1 MFKEL
6 IAVWKGK
13 TFLSRI
19 IKDFDQMLDD
29 GKKLFDEACR
39 VWLGEKSPEELK
51 KYIYTTDQRI
61 NQEEQRIRRRLVEH
75 LSVNPDVDVP
85 ACLVFMSLVKDAERI
100 GDYAKNIFE
109 VSLLL
114 ARGFQEDEYTGTLR
128 EIQVDVAKNFTE
140 MRQAFDDSDQKR
152 ADHVMKQHG
161 QITHRC
167 EELIKRMA
175 SSELSAELAV
185 SYTLLS
191 RYLKRVSA
199 HVANIASSIV
209 NPVEKI
215 DFVREGLL

>member
-19 IKDFDQMLDD
+19 IRDFNQMLDD
-29 GKKLFDEACR
+29 GKKLFDEACQ
-39 VWLGEKSPEELK
+39 VWLGKKSSEELK
-51 KYIYTTDQRI
+51 EYIYSTDQKI
-61 NQEEQRIRRRLVEH
+61 NQEEQKIRRRLVEH

-109 VSLLL
+109 VSYLL
-114 ARGFQEDEYTGTLR
+114 AKGFQDDEYTRLLA
-128 EIQVDVAKNFTE
+128 EIQQDVAKNFDE
-140 MRQAFDDSDQKR
+140 MRRSFDDADQKR
-152 ADHVMKQHG
+152 ADEVMKRHG
-161 QITHRC
+161 QISHRC

-175 SSELSAELAV
+175 ASDLLGEKAV
-185 SYTLLS
+185 SYTLLT